1 MKNTRIIAIGG
12 GSVRVTCQ
20 PATTLAIDREAVRL
34 AASELPAGKT
44 VNVLFI
50 PTASRDDIDYCHNIY
65 THFGLRLGCNY
76 DHLRL
81 LVDHEYYR
89 QISDKIAWADII
101 YVGGGNTR
109 DMMKVWRE
117 DGVDDLLRQA
127 HEEGKVL
134 MGLSAGS
141 ICWFHGGLS
150 DSNKFD
156 GDPDWQP
163 MWVAGL
169 GLLPLLHSPHFDSEL
184 WRRDEME
191 GYRRKGTLTRPVL
204 ALQDNCA
211 LEVIGDQHRIISSQ
225 PGPKAYFYRAKS

>member
-81 LVDHEYYR
+81 FAKRGRMVWRGIAE
-89 QISDKIAWADII
+89 KIAWADII
-101 YVGGGNTR
+101 YVGGG
-109 DMMKVWRE
+109 
-117 DGVDDLLRQA
+117 
-127 HEEGKVL
+127 
-134 MGLSAGS
+134 
-141 ICWFHGGLS
+141 
-150 DSNKFD
+150 
-156 GDPDWQP
+156 
-163 MWVAGL
+163 
-169 GLLPLLHSPHFDSEL
+169 
-184 WRRDEME
+184 
-191 GYRRKGTLTRPVL
+191 
-204 ALQDNCA
+204 
-211 LEVIGDQHRIISSQ
+211 
-225 PGPKAYFYRAKS
+225 